1 MRKSGPAATSVVG
14 VIHQPEGTDMAEQT
28 WPSRPRASAWTG
40 WIGFAAIMMIV
51 IGSFN
56 VIEGVVALFDDEYYV
71 VGPDNVLV
79 LDLTGW
85 GWAHLVIGVLI
96 ALAGAAL
103 LTGAAW
109 ARVVAVVFAALNA
122 VVQLGFV
129 SVQPVWSTI
138 VIALCVVVVWA
149 VVVHGDEVGG
159 AR

>member
-1 MRKSGPAATSVVG
+1 MAQETHRTAHVWEDE
-14 VIHQPEGTDMAEQT
+14 QP
-28 WPSRPRASAWTG
+28 RPSAWTG
-40 WIGFAAIMMIV
+40 WIGFAAIMMMV

-56 VIEGVVALFDDEYYV
+56 VIEGMVALFEDEYYV
-71 VGPDNVLV
+71 AGPDNVLV

-85 GWAHLVIGVLI
+85 GWTHLVVGVVV

-109 ARVVAVVFAALNA
+109 ARVAAVVFAAVNA
-122 VVQLGFV
+122 VLQLGFV

-159 AR
+159 RR

>member
-1 MRKSGPAATSVVG
+1 
-14 VIHQPEGTDMAEQT
+14 MAQETNRTAHT
-28 WPSRPRASAWTG
+28 WVDERPRTSAWVG
-40 WIGFAAIMMIV
+40 WIGFAAIMMVV
-51 IGSFN
+51 IGLFT

-71 VGPDNVLV
+71 VGSGEVLL

-85 GWAHLVIGVLI
+85 GWVHLVVGVLI
-96 ALAGAAL
+96 ALAGTAL

-109 ARVVAVVFAALNA
+109 ARVVTVVFASVNSLL
-122 VVQLGFV
+122 QLGFV

-159 AR
+159 RR

>member
-1 MRKSGPAATSVVG
+1 
-14 VIHQPEGTDMAEQT
+14 MAQET
-28 WPSRPRASAWTG
+28 HRTAHAWEDERPRSSAWTG

-56 VIEGVVALFDDEYYV
+56 VIEGMVALFDNEYYV

-85 GWAHLVIGVLI
+85 GWAHLVVGVLV
-96 ALAGAAL
+96 ALSGAGL

-109 ARVVAVVFAALNA
+109 ARVVAVVFASLNA
-122 VVQLGFV
+122 VLQLGFV

-159 AR
+159 RR

>member
-1 MRKSGPAATSVVG
+1 
-14 VIHQPEGTDMAEQT
+14 MAEQT

>member
-1 MRKSGPAATSVVG
+1 
-14 VIHQPEGTDMAEQT
+14 MAEQT

-51 IGSFN
+51 IGAFN

-85 GWAHLVIGVLI
+85 GWTHLVIGVLI